1 MTRVPV
7 PPPSLGW
14 SPLHYAAAGGQDDVV
29 TLLVEAGADL
39 NARSNQ
45 GETPLHVAANS
56 GRAAVV
62 QLSAAGWCRPK
73 GQEQRCGDS
82 T

>member
-7 PPPSLGW
+7 ASPSPGW
-14 SPLHYAAAGGQDDVV
+14 SPLHYAANGGQDDVV
-29 TLLVEAGADL
+29 TLLLQAGADPSAKD
-39 NARSNQ
+39 NE
-45 GETPLHVAANS
+45 GETPLHVDANS

-62 QLSAAGWCRPK
+62 QLPAAGWCRPK